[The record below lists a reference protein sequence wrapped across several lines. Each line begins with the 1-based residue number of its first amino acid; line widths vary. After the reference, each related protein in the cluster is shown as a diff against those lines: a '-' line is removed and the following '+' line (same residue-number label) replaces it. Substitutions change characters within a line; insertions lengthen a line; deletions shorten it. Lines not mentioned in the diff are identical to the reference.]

1 MSADRIYKILY
12 VEDDQT
18 VITMVKAM
26 LVDKKFEID
35 VAMNGSEA
43 VTMAFRGKYD
53 IILTDIMMPVMNGL
67 EAAKTIKNMS
77 PNVPILAVTS
87 YDIVDLSKDKQ
98 IDDVLRKPVRK
109 EELKYKIIEMIH
121 DFENK
126 NKKES

>member
-1 MSADRIYKILY
+1 MVDRIYKILY
-12 VEDDQT
+12 VEDDPN

-43 VTMAFRGKYD
+43 VTLAFRKKYD
-53 IILTDIMMPVMNGL
+53 IILTDIMMPIMNGL

-121 DFENK
+121 DFEI
-126 NKKES
+126 KKES

>member
-1 MSADRIYKILY
+1 MEERIYKILY
-12 VEDDQT
+12 VEDDLN

-26 LVDKKFEID
+26 LVDKKFEVDI
-35 VAMNGSEA
+35 AMNGSEA
-43 VTMAFRGKYD
+43 VTKAFRNHYD

-67 EAAKTIKNMS
+67 EAANTIKNMT

-98 IDDVLRKPVRK
+98 IDGVLRKPVRK

-126 NKKES
+126 KENKK

>member
-1 MSADRIYKILY
+1 MKEERIYKILY
-12 VEDDQT
+12 VEDDQN

-26 LVDKKFEID
+26 LVDKKFKID

-43 VTMAFRGKYD
+43 VTMAFRNHYD

-67 EAAKTIKNMS
+67 EAAKTIKNMT
-77 PNVPILAVTS
+77 PKIPILAVTS

-126 NKKES
+126 KES